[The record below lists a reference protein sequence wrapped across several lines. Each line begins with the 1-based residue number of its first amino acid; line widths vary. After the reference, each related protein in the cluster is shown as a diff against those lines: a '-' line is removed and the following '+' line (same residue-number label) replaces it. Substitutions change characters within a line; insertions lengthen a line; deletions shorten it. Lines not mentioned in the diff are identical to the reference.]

1 MVVSSSA
8 LPDASTET
16 SSMID
21 LEAIHD
27 FATDLAVRAGAL
39 LRQAAFSRSQAGYL
53 PPPVASSSSS
63 SSNDTSLS
71 ETPDLDV
78 RDKQSNVDIVTETD
92 LRVEKFILEEIQKR
106 YPGHALL
113 AEETYAAGGSKRFG
127 LTDEATWIV
136 DPLDG
141 TVNFLHLFPFVCVS
155 IGFTINKVP
164 VVGAIY
170 APMLGGLDPRASG
183 GTLWSSC
190 QGRGAYQSYPST
202 TDSTQCSLAF
212 LERYACSAMP
222 RPQPV
227 TSTTP
232 AATTAGATTSTTST
246 SADPSSSSSSSAAP
260 QPPGPQPLR
269 LPLQPTRPLS
279 RQAPSGLLI
288 ASEWGKDRR
297 ANPDGNLLRKAN
309 SFLNLAGEKGSRN
322 GLGGQ
327 IQGLRSMGSAAL
339 DLAFCASGTI
349 DVFWEGGCWEW
360 DVCAGLAVLYEAGGI
375 ATEGNAPPPD
385 LPLWDS
391 KSGMRLPRPSLGAR
405 RFLCVRPCLVGSP
418 AGEKG
423 EEEET
428 AVQAQERVV
437 RSIWQRLH
445 LGGLAYQREGV
456 EYAY

>member
-1 MVVSSSA
+1 MDASSSSSSTSMA
-8 LPDASTET
+8 L
-16 SSMID
+16 D
-21 LEAIHD
+21 LEAVHD

-53 PPPVASSSSS
+53 PPPSAS
-63 SSNDTSLS
+63 TSTS
-71 ETPDLDV
+71 TSTSAASTATTTPDLDV

-92 LRVEKFILEEIQKR
+92 LRVEKFILDEIRAR
-106 YPGHALL
+106 YPRHALL

-127 LTDEATWIV
+127 LTDEPTWVV

-155 IGFTINKVP
+155 IGFTVGKVP

-202 TDSTQCSLAF
+202 TDPTQCSLAF
-212 LERYACSAMP
+212 LERYACSAIP
-222 RPQPV
+222 RSPP
-227 TSTTP
+227 TGNP
-232 AATTAGATTSTTST
+232 AGATASASTSSAT
-246 SADPSSSSSSSAAP
+246 SADPSSSSSSSSSAAP
-260 QPPGPQPLR
+260 PPPGPQPLR

-297 ANPDGNLLRKAN
+297 GAPDGNLLRKAN
-309 SFLNLAGEKGSRN
+309 SFLNLAGERGSRG

-327 IQGLRSMGSAAL
+327 AQGLRSMGSAAL
-339 DLAFCASGTI
+339 DLAFCASGAV

-360 DVCAGLAVLYEAGGI
+360 DVCAGLALLYEAGGV
-375 ATEGNAPPPD
+375 ATEGNAPPLD
-385 LPLWDS
+385 SELWDAK
-391 KSGMRLPRPSLGAR
+391 KSGGRLPRPSLGAR

-418 AGEKG
+418 AGKQG

-428 AVQAQERVV
+428 ALQAQERVV
-437 RSIWQRLH
+437 RSIWERLH
-445 LGGLAYQREGV
+445 LGGLAYQRDGV